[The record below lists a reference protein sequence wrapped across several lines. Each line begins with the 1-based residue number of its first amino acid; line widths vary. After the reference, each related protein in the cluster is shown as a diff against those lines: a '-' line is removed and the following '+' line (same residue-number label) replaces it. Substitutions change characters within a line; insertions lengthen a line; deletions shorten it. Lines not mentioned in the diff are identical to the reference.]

1 MDNNVHFLF
10 KNTICLMCHAVSTRF
25 VYRREPGR
33 SFTSHNR
40 VVAAA
45 GDGDGVACSGVVVL
59 FLFGEVFNTE

>member
-1 MDNNVHFLF
+1 
-10 KNTICLMCHAVSTRF
+10 MCHAVSTRF